1 MTKDPKSCR
10 MGNVISPLSRVVR
23 VSGAWGSR
31 PDSRGRRNGQRKF
44 LPIDLNCAVVLAMSA
59 VESTRIALLSFP
71 TPLMGRNLMVHLRTN
86 LTVRIRRS
94 ALASGLPA
102 QLETGAVLVRGSTGK
117 GTLSSQ
123 FTASASPSAPGSS
136 VTDENGLFHYVR
148 NAYVADRRVISDRG
162 PSESS
167 PRWPDTGRPQGG
179 GGDRVERRTCRPAW
193 GSNP

>member
-1 MTKDPKSCR
+1 MR
-10 MGNVISPLSRVVR
+10 GVIWPLSRVVNLQALEKSCR
-23 VSGAWGSR
+23 LSR
-31 PDSRGRRNGQRKF
+31 STSMASVNSSPSARIAR
-44 LPIDLNCAVVLAMSA
+44 LAMGA

-102 QLETGAVLVRGSTGK
+102 QLERGAVLVRGSTGK
-117 GTLSSQ
+117 ARFHQ

-136 VTDENGLFHYVR
+136 VTDENGRFHYVR

-162 PSESS
+162 LSESS
-167 PRWPDTGRPQGG
+167 SHWPDTGRPQGG
-179 GGDRVERRTCRPAW
+179 GGDRVERRTRRPAW